1 MRVLVADSDKAIAS
15 FVKRGLES
23 ESYAVDVVDEGEEA
37 RYMATEYD
45 YDLLILDRNLPRID
59 GFRVLKEVRAKK
71 LSLPILILS
80 VRASVDDR
88 VKCLNEGADD
98 YVTKPFSFSEVSAR
112 VRALLRR
119 SRHPSQLSLVVED
132 LGLNRADHMVKRA
145 ERRLEL
151 TPKEFALLEY
161 LMRNAGHLVSRAM
174 IVEHVWDLS
183 FDTMTNVVEVYIHYL
198 RKKVDKGF
206 DRKLIHTVRG
216 VGYRLGD
223 LPGIR

>member
-1 MRVLVADSDKAIAS
+1 MRVLVADSDEATAS
-15 FVKRGLES
+15 FVRRGLES
-23 ESYAVDVVDEGEEA
+23 ENYAVDVASEGEEA
-37 RYMATEYD
+37 RYMAEEYD
-45 YDLLILDRNLPRID
+45 YDLFILDLNLPRID

-71 LSLPILILS
+71 RSLPILILS

-88 VKCLNEGADD
+88 VKCLNDGADD

-119 SRHPSQLSLVVED
+119 SSHPTELSLVVED
-132 LGLNRADHMVKRA
+132 LELNRVDHSVKRA
-145 ERRLEL
+145 GRPLEL

-161 LMRNAGHLVSRAM
+161 LMRNAGHFVSRAM

-183 FDTMTNVVEVYIHYL
+183 FDAMTNVVEVYIHYL
-198 RKKVDKGF
+198 RKKVDEGF

-216 VGYRLGD
+216 VGYCLGD
-223 LPGIR
+223 LP

>member
-1 MRVLVADSDKAIAS
+1 MRVLVADSDKAVAS
-15 FVKRGLES
+15 LVKRGLES
-23 ESYAVDVVDEGEEA
+23 ENYAVDVVSEGEETQ
-37 RYMATEYD
+37 YMAIEYD
-45 YDLLILDRNLPRID
+45 YDLLILDLNLPRID

-80 VRASVDDR
+80 GRASVDER

-98 YVTKPFSFSEVSAR
+98 CVTKPFSFSEVAAR

-119 SRHPSQLSLVVED
+119 SSRPTEPLLVSED
-132 LGLNRADHMVKRA
+132 LELNRVDHIVKRA
-145 ERRLEL
+145 GRRLEL

-161 LMRNAGHLVSRAM
+161 LMRNAGRLVSRAM

-183 FDTMTNVVEVYIHYL
+183 LDTMTNVVEVYIHYL
-198 RKKVDKGF
+198 RKKIDGGF

-216 VGYRLGD
+216 VGYCLGNV
-223 LPGIR
+223 P